1 MTFTVEGTVN
11 DYAGKGLSGGIFAV
25 RPPAESTFDPD
36 TNVIAGNVALYGAT
50 AGRAFLRGLAGE
62 RFAVRN
68 SGALAVVEGVGD
80 HGCEYMTG
88 GRVLVLGPT
97 GVNFAAGMSGG
108 IAWVLDDEG
117 TFTDRCNQELVDLE
131 PPAPEDYSEL
141 RDLLAEHHAAHRLDA
156 RRGPA
161 GRRVHLGHPAG
172 ARDAARLPRR
182 AAARGRGGGPPRR
195 GSGGLAMADPRG
207 FLEVKRVP
215 MPERDPDERVHD
227 SKEIFGVLPEPELHE
242 QARRCMDCGVPFC
255 NNGCP
260 LGNLIPDWNNLV
272 REGHW
277 REALDQLHA
286 TNNFPEFTGLV
297 CPAPCESACVLDIA
311 DDPVMIKQIEYAII
325 ERGFDEG
332 WVVAKPPPER
342 TGKTVAVIGSGPSG
356 LAAAAELNAVGHT
369 VIVYERDEGPGGLMR
384 FGVPDAK
391 MEKWII
397 DRRVKVLEDEGIEFR
412 YGVEVG
418 TDVDADQLAA
428 EHDAVVVCVGSR
440 VERELDIPGS
450 DLDGVH
456 FAMDYLYQR
465 NRAVARDEG
474 REAPLPEHEITGA
487 GKRVVIIGGGDTG
500 MDCLSSA
507 NREGAT
513 SALML
518 DVYRPLPAGGR
529 YEESPWPE
537 SPRRTSTTY
546 ALDEGGERRFGTQI
560 TEIEG
565 EDGHIKRVHGR
576 RVEGKSSRDL
586 RPIEGSE
593 FVEEADLCLVAIGFT
608 HPEHDGV
615 IAGLGLDLDAR
626 GNIAAPVFATSR
638 EGVFSAGDARM
649 GQSLIVSA
657 IADGRRAARIVD
669 RRLREPLAV
678 PA

>member
-1 MTFTVEGTVN
+1 
-11 DYAGKGLSGGIFAV
+11 
-25 RPPAESTFDPD
+25 
-36 TNVIAGNVALYGAT
+36 
-50 AGRAFLRGLAGE
+50 
-62 RFAVRN
+62 
-68 SGALAVVEGVGD
+68 
-80 HGCEYMTG
+80 
-88 GRVLVLGPT
+88 
-97 GVNFAAGMSGG
+97 
-108 IAWVLDDEG
+108 
-117 TFTDRCNQELVDLE
+117 
-131 PPAPEDYSEL
+131 
-141 RDLLAEHHAAHRLDA
+141 
-156 RRGPA
+156 
-161 GRRVHLGHPAG
+161 
-172 ARDAARLPRR
+172 
-182 AAARGRGGGPPRR
+182 
-195 GSGGLAMADPRG
+195 MADPKG
-207 FLEVKRVP
+207 FLEVHRVA
-215 MPERDPDERVHD
+215 MPERDPSERVGD
-227 SKEIFGVLPEPELHE
+227 SKEIYGLLPEPELRE
-242 QARRCMDCGVPFC
+242 QARRCMDCGIPFC

-272 REGHW
+272 REGRW

-325 ERGFDEG
+325 ERGFEEG
-332 WVVAKPPPER
+332 WVVPRPPSER
-342 TGKTVAVIGSGPSG
+342 TGKTVAVIGSGPAG
-356 LAAAAELNAVGHT
+356 LAAAAELNAVGHSVT
-369 VIVYERDEGPGGLMR
+369 VYERDEGPGGLMR

-397 DRRVKVLEDEGIEFR
+397 DRRVKVLEEEGIEFR
-412 YGVEVG
+412 YGVDVG
-418 TDVDADQLAA
+418 ADVDADQLAA
-428 EHDAVVVCVGSR
+428 DHDAVVVCVGSR

-465 NRAVARDEG
+465 NRAVARAEG
-474 REAPLPEHEITGA
+474 REAPLPEREITAA
-487 GKRVVIIGGGDTG
+487 GKKVVIIGGGDTG

-507 NREGAT
+507 NREGAE

-518 DVYRPLPAGGR
+518 DVYRPLPEGGR

-537 SPRRTSTTY
+537 PPRRTATTY

-565 EDGHIKRVHGR
+565 EDGHIRRVHGR
-576 RVEGKSSRDL
+576 RVQGKSSRDL
-586 RPIEGSE
+586 QPVEGSE

-638 EGVFSAGDARM
+638 DGVFAAGDARM

-669 RRLREPLAV
+669 RRLREPRPSPPEAAGE
-678 PA
+678 PEERSRATARSCAAAPSACCATT

>member
-1 MTFTVEGTVN
+1 
-11 DYAGKGLSGGIFAV
+11 
-25 RPPAESTFDPD
+25 
-36 TNVIAGNVALYGAT
+36 
-50 AGRAFLRGLAGE
+50 
-62 RFAVRN
+62 
-68 SGALAVVEGVGD
+68 
-80 HGCEYMTG
+80 
-88 GRVLVLGPT
+88 
-97 GVNFAAGMSGG
+97 
-108 IAWVLDDEG
+108 
-117 TFTDRCNQELVDLE
+117 
-131 PPAPEDYSEL
+131 
-141 RDLLAEHHAAHRLDA
+141 
-156 RRGPA
+156 
-161 GRRVHLGHPAG
+161 
-172 ARDAARLPRR
+172 
-182 AAARGRGGGPPRR
+182 
-195 GSGGLAMADPRG
+195 MADPRG
-207 FLEVKRVP
+207 FLEVHRVG
-215 MPERDPDERVHD
+215 MPERDPSERVAD
-227 SKEIFGVLPEPELHE
+227 SKEIYGLLPEPEVRE

-272 REGHW
+272 REGRW

-311 DDPVMIKQIEYAII
+311 DDPVMIKQIEYSII

-342 TGKTVAVIGSGPSG
+342 TGKTVAVIGSGPAG

-369 VIVYERDEGPGGLMR
+369 VTVYERDEGPGGLMR

-397 DRRVKVLEDEGIEFR
+397 DRRVKVLEEEGIEFR
-412 YGVEVG
+412 YGAEVG
-418 TDVDADQLAA
+418 VTVDAEQLAA

-440 VERELDIPGS
+440 VERELNIPGS

-474 REAPLPEHEITGA
+474 REAPLPEREITGA

-507 NREGAT
+507 NREGAR

-518 DVYRPLPAGGR
+518 DVYRALPEGGR

-537 SPRRTSTTY
+537 SPRRTPTTY

-565 EDGHIKRVHGR
+565 RDGHITRVHGR

-586 RPIEGSE
+586 RPVEGSE

-626 GNIAAPVFATSR
+626 GNIAAPVFASSR
-638 EGVFSAGDARM
+638 EGVFSAGDART

-669 RRLREPLAV
+669 RRLREPAPV